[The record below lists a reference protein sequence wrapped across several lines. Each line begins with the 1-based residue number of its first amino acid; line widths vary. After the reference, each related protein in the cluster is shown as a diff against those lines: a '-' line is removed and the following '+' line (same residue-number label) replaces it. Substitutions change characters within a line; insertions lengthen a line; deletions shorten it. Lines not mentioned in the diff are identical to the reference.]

1 MAKRAKS
8 LMPTEKEIHVNICE
22 YLRMQYPDVLFTS
35 DASGLRV
42 SMGVIMEVKRKSCN
56 YKIPDLLILHRNSQ
70 YNGCFIEIKRSIGD
84 LYLKSGKL
92 KNDHVKAQEQCLFML
107 REQGFYAEFGIG
119 FDNTIQQIEK
129 YLNN

>member
-22 YLRMQYPDVLFTS
+22 YLRLQYPELLFTS
-35 DASGLRV
+35 DAGGLRI

-56 YKIPDLLILHRNSQ
+56 YKIPDLLIFQRNSQ
-70 YNGCFIEIKRSIGD
+70 YNGCFIEIKRSEGD

-92 KNDHVKAQEQCLFML
+92 KNDHVKAQEECLIML
-107 REQGFYAEFGIG
+107 REQGYFAEFGVG
-119 FDNTIQQIEK
+119 YNDTIQKIER
-129 YLNN
+129 YLET

>member
-22 YLRMQYPDVLFTS
+22 YLRMQYPEVLFTS

-70 YNGCFIEIKRSIGD
+70 YNGCFIEIKRSASD

-92 KNDHVKAQEQCLFML
+92 KNDHVKSQEQCLFML

-119 FDNTIQQIEK
+119 YNDTIEKIEK
-129 YLNN
+129 YLNT

>member
-22 YLRMQYPDVLFTS
+22 YLRLQYPELLFTS
-35 DASGLRV
+35 DAGGLRV

-56 YKIPDLLILHRNSQ
+56 YKIPDLLIFQRNSQ
-70 YNGCFIEIKRSIGD
+70 YNGCFIEIKRSAGD

-92 KNDHVKAQEQCLFML
+92 KNDHVKAQEECLAML
-107 REQGFYAEFGIG
+107 RQQGYYAEFGVG
-119 FDNTIQQIEK
+119 YNDTIQKIER
-129 YLNN
+129 YLET